1 MAVLCFV
8 VYMFR
13 RNKKNSVAA
22 ALTRRRSSVA
32 MEREYNR
39 RVSVRGAV
47 DDEKLEGKQVNIF
60 AADDEKIIP
69 DAAAISMLTQV
80 PTDEEIKEL
89 LRGKTA
95 AEKRGLLREIEK
107 AKQQKIHLEYI
118 LE

>member
-1 MAVLCFV
+1 
-8 VYMFR
+8 
-13 RNKKNSVAA
+13 
-22 ALTRRRSSVA
+22 
-32 MEREYNR
+32 
-39 RVSVRGAV
+39 
-47 DDEKLEGKQVNIF
+47 
-60 AADDEKIIP
+60 
-69 DAAAISMLTQV
+69 MLTQV